1 MLVVGEEGVDEWGSG
16 ARDVG
21 AIRRIE
27 RELVVVRGDEPRRT
41 LVRKTRV
48 KARSVE
54 SIPMVENVGTETM
67 YSRS

>member
-1 MLVVGEEGVDEWGSG
+1 MG
-16 ARDVG
+16 
-21 AIRRIE
+21 RRIE